1 MAEPG
6 SAAMSQDI
14 TTFPEHEPS
23 TRPDALWRSLVEAL
37 PDIVLILDADRT
49 LRFVNKV
56 APPVVGRVAAG
67 AKVRECL
74 AAACVGPVES
84 AMGLAIDSGE
94 VVRGEAK
101 DGTGLGA
108 RWYELLVVPLVAEKT
123 ARVEQVLLTIR
134 DVTDRKRA
142 LETLEANERRFR
154 ALVEHGNDCIVL
166 LDHNE
171 SIQYASPALLRSLG
185 YTAEEMRGMSANA
198 IVHPADAPEGDEARA
213 ARPGESVLGT
223 VRLRHKNG
231 TWRWHEGMARNLLHD
246 PAVQA
251 YVWNR
256 RDVTERRL
264 REERLAFQ
272 AALLAQVS
280 QPVVAVDPAGLVI
293 YWNAAAERV
302 FGWSESEVIGRH
314 SELLLGI
321 RWPAPSG
328 YEAFRGELE
337 AAGTW
342 QGELELTTQGGV
354 PIVAEASM
362 RLQHDGAGVATNVIA
377 VMQDVTERRRLEE
390 QLRQSQKMEA
400 IGLLAGGVAHDF
412 NNLLAVILGFSE
424 MARRQVPPDHPVYA
438 QVAEIHAAAKRGVDL
453 TRKLLAFSR
462 KQIIQRRPLDLAIS
476 VEDFARMLERVVGE
490 DVELVVEQDGQPI
503 LVRADA
509 VQLEQVLLNLC
520 TNARQAMPHGGTLR
534 LGTRRVRFDEADAR
548 RQPWCRAGAFA
559 ELAVSDT
566 GMGMDEATQK
576 RLFEPFFTTK
586 ADGTGLGLATV
597 YGIVEQHEGFMH
609 VESAAGAGATFFV
622 YLPLED
628 GDAASYE
635 RARRPSDAPATG
647 SELVLIAEDE
657 PAVRSLVASTLA
669 ELGYRVI
676 ATADGADAVSEYERH
691 AGEVALVIL
700 DVVMPRLDARKAFER
715 MRAIRPDVRVV
726 FMTGYAPE
734 STRISELL
742 EGMHTQLLQKPFTA
756 KQLAETVRTAIDD

>member
-1 MAEPG
+1 
-6 SAAMSQDI
+6 MSQDI

-37 PDIVLILDADRT
+37 PDIVLVLDADRT

-56 APPVVGRVAAG
+56 APPFVGHATPG

-74 AAACVGPVES
+74 TAACVAPVET
-84 AMGLAIDSGE
+84 AVRRAIESRE

-108 RWYELLVVPLVAEKT
+108 RWYELLAVPLVAERT
-123 ARVEQVLLTIR
+123 LRVEQVLLTIR

-166 LDHNE
+166 IDRSD
-171 SIQYASPALLRSLG
+171 SIQYASPALQRSLG
-185 YTAEEMRGMSANA
+185 YTAEEMRGMEASA
-198 IVHPADAPEGDEARA
+198 IVHPDDVPKVDDARGS
-213 ARPGESVLGT
+213 RPGDCVLGT

-231 TWRWHEGMARNLLHD
+231 TWRWHEGTARNLLHD

-251 YVWNR
+251 YVCNR

-264 REERLAFQ
+264 EEDRLALR

-280 QPVVAVDPAGLVI
+280 QPVVAIDPDGLVI

-302 FGWSESEVIGRH
+302 FGWSEGEVLGQRGE
-314 SELLLGI
+314 SLLGVQ
-321 RWPAPSG
+321 WPAPMG
-328 YEAFRGELE
+328 YGAFRDQLE
-337 AAGTW
+337 ANGTW
-342 QGELELTTQGGV
+342 QGEMELTTKAGV
-354 PIVAEASM
+354 TIVAEASM
-362 RLQHDGAGVATNVIA
+362 RLQHDTSSVATNVIA
-377 VMQDVTERRRLEE
+377 VMQDITERKRLEE

-424 MARRQVPPDHPVYA
+424 MAKRQLPPDHPVYA
-438 QVAEIHAAAKRGVDL
+438 QVVEILGAAKRGVDL

-476 VEDFARMLERVVGE
+476 IEDFARLLERVVGE
-490 DVELVVEQDGQPI
+490 DVEIVVEQARQPI

-520 TNARQAMPHGGTLR
+520 TNARQAMPRGGTLR

-548 RQPWCRAGAFA
+548 RRPWCRAGSFA
-559 ELAVSDT
+559 EVAVSDT
-566 GMGMDEATQK
+566 GTGMDEATQQ

-586 ADGTGLGLATV
+586 PDGTGLGLATV
-597 YGIVEQHEGFMH
+597 YGIVEQHDGFMH
-609 VESAAGAGATFFV
+609 VESSPGAGATFFV

-628 GDAASYE
+628 GDAASCE

-647 SELVLIAEDE
+647 TGLVLLAEDE
-657 PAVRSLVASTLA
+657 PAVRTLVAGALA
-669 ELGYRVI
+669 ELGYEVI
-676 ATADGADAVSEYERH
+676 ATADGAEAVDEFERH
-691 AGEVALVIL
+691 AGRIALVVL

-734 STRISELL
+734 STRIAELL
-742 EGMHTQLLQKPFTA
+742 EGVHTELLQKPFTA
-756 KQLAETVRTAIDD
+756 KQLAETVRAAIDC